1 MERLHRQT
9 KTERERER
17 ERKATEFRLHANSSN
32 LLSNS
37 SLSLCLFRSLF
48 FFFIDL
54 SNFYSNQTKPNQT
67 KPQKKFFQIPENK
80 LQEIYFLLI
89 LVLHSLQPI
98 TKKAHTHL
106 NFLFFILINNNNIK
120 KFIYINIVVGACG
133 FLRVRYVL
141 VMGSH
146 RKSNPRPPSS
156 SSPSS
161 SQPADVAISGKRF
174 FLFFFPLFF
183 CYYLYMGF
191 RKVSAFNMKHW
202 FFVLV
207 S

>member
-1 MERLHRQT
+1 M
-9 KTERERER
+9 
-17 ERKATEFRLHANSSN
+17 FIS
-32 LLSNS
+32 LLI
-37 SLSLCLFRSLF
+37 FFFYRSLQLLF
-48 FFFIDL
+48 
-54 SNFYSNQTKPNQT
+54 KPNQT
-67 KPQKKFFQIPENK
+67 KPNPKKNSSKSQKTNYKKYI
-80 LQEIYFLLI
+80 FLLI

-156 SSPSS
+156 SPPSS

-174 FLFFFPLFF
+174 FLSFFPLFF